1 MITGP
6 NEVILSPEEWERT
19 EEVIEAARKV
29 REAYKK
35 SSDDLDTAMMRL
47 GIGLDRLDQDGNAGY
62 LLEED

>member
-35 SSDDLDTAMMRL
+35 SPDDLDTAMMRL
-47 GIGLDRLDQDGNAGY
+47 GTGLDRLD
-62 LLEED
+62 LED